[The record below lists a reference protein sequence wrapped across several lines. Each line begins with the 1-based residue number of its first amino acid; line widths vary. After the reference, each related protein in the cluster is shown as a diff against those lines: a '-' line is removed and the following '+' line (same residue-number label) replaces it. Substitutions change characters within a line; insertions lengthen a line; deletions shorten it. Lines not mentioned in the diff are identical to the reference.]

1 MEIGFLIGLVV
12 GVALALFALW
22 AMIKIAKM
30 LDRE

>member
-12 GVALALFALW
+12 GVALALLVLW
-22 AMIKIAKM
+22 AMIKIARM